1 MTRHVV
7 LVGAGHAH
15 LEVLRCAS
23 RFAHAGIKLT
33 LIDPGQFWYSGAAT
47 GVLSG
52 DLEPQAACLDPA
64 PLLGATRWHRA
75 SVLSVDPEAR
85 SVSLSEGQTLSYDV
99 LSLNTGSRIEAPDL
113 LTDDAIAAK
122 PVQGLARLRTRLEAC
137 QGRMRLAVAGAGA
150 TGVEIALALAG
161 LQQRLGARPTVMLYG
176 SDLLPGWPGQAR
188 KYAADALK
196 ETGVE
201 FSPIR
206 VRCFEQGLLHL
217 EDRRKAPVD
226 QLVVATGLMA
236 NIPDGLEA
244 GRDGLPVRSDLSWTE
259 QSEIFAVGDCA
270 DLSFAPRPK
279 LGVFGVRA
287 APILV
292 ENLIRAAQGRTS
304 RKRYSPQSRWLS
316 ILDLGNGRALGRY
329 GGLVFEGGWALRY
342 KRWLDHRF
350 IDRYRASL

>member
-1 MTRHVV
+1 MTRHVL

-15 LEVLRCAS
+15 MEVLRSAA
-23 RFAHAGIKLT
+23 RFAHAGIELT

-64 PLLGATRWHRA
+64 PLLGVAHWQRSA
-75 SVLSVDPEAR
+75 VLHIDPEAR
-85 SVSLSEGQTLSYDV
+85 SVSLSNGKSLTYDV

-113 LTDDAIAAK
+113 LTDGAIAAK
-122 PVQGLARLRTRLEAC
+122 PVQALAQLRDQLEAC

-150 TGVEIALALAG
+150 TGVEVAAALAG
-161 LQQRLGARPTVMLYG
+161 LQHRLGARPTVMLCG
-176 SDLLPGWPGQAR
+176 ADLLPGWPAQAR
-188 KYAADALK
+188 KRAALALK
-196 ETGVE
+196 QIGVE
-201 FSPIR
+201 YSPIK
-206 VRCFEQGLLHL
+206 VRRFENGLLHL

-226 QLVVATGLMA
+226 QLVVATGLTA
-236 NIPDGLEA
+236 NIPEGVGA
-244 GRDGLPVRSDLSWTE
+244 GENGLPVRSDLSWTE
-259 QSEIFAVGDCA
+259 HSDIFAVGDCA
-270 DLSFAPRPK
+270 ELTFAPRPK

-292 ENLIRAAQGRTS
+292 ENLIRAAQGRKT
-304 RKRYSPQSRWLS
+304 RKHYSPQDRWLS
-316 ILDLGNGRALGRY
+316 IMDLGNGRALGRY

-350 IDRYRASL
+350 LDRYRASV